1 MARDSAPSDWLSPS
15 TVPCSCGPTAREI
28 SALSVGWMKPLPS
41 EKIVVAS
48 ATPSM
53 VVVYGI

>member
-48 ATPSM
+48 ATPSS
-53 VVVYGI
+53 VVV